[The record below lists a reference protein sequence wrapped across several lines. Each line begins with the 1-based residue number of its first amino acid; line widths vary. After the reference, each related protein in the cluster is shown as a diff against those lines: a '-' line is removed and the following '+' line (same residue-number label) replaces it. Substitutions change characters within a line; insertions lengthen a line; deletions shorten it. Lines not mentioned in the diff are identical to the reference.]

1 MKKKT
6 ILDILSAK
14 NQKKLVCVTAY
25 TYAISQLISE
35 AEFDIILIGDSLGTT
50 LQGHSTT
57 LPVTLEQMIYHSEI
71 VARGNTSSFVVSD
84 MPFLSTDISRSDSIR
99 NAGKLIQESG
109 VDAVKIEGGGNEKID
124 VIKGIIDAG
133 IPVMGHLG
141 LTPQK
146 ILRYGK
152 YTVQGKTSESEEE
165 ILKSAQA
172 LEKAGVFSIVL
183 ECIPSSLAK
192 KVTESI
198 SIPTIGIGAG
208 KFCDGQILVSDDLL
222 GFNLY
227 PPAKFVKK
235 YADLSAAAREAFLA
249 YKREV
254 ESGEYPSEK
263 HSY

>member
-6 ILDILSAK
+6 ILDILSSK
-14 NQKKLVCVTAY
+14 NNKKLVCVTAY
-25 TYAISQLISE
+25 TYVISHLVSE

-57 LPVTLEQMIYHSEI
+57 LPVTLEQMTYHSEI
-71 VARGNTSSFVVSD
+71 VARGNTHSFVVSD
-84 MPFLSTDISRSDSIR
+84 MPFLTTDVSKSDSIK
-99 NAGKLIQESG
+99 NAGKLIQVSG
-109 VDAVKIEGGGNEKID
+109 VDAVKIEGGIGKID
-124 VIKGIIDAG
+124 TIKGIIDAG

-152 YTVQGKTSESEEE
+152 YKVQGKTSESEEE

-172 LEKAGVFSIVL
+172 LDKAGVFSIVL
-183 ECIPSSLAK
+183 ECVPSALAK
-192 KVTESI
+192 RVTESI

-208 KFCDGQILVSDDLL
+208 KYCDGQILVCSDLL
-222 GFNLY
+222 GLNPNPL
-227 PPAKFVKK
+227 AKFVKK
-235 YADLSAAAREAFLA
+235 YADLSTAAREAFLA
-249 YKREV
+249 YKKEV
-254 ESGEYPSEK
+254 ESGEYPSEE

>member
-14 NQKKLVCVTAY
+14 KKKKLVCTTAY
-25 TYAISQLISE
+25 TYVISALVSE
-35 AEFDIILIGDSLGTT
+35 ADFDILLIGDSLGTT
-50 LQGHSTT
+50 IQGHSTT
-57 LPVTLEQMIYHSEI
+57 IPVTLEQMIYHSQI
-71 VARGNTSSFVVSD
+71 VVRANTNSFVVAD
-84 MPFLSTDISRSDSIR
+84 MPFLTTDVSKSDSIK

-109 VDAVKIEGGGNEKID
+109 VDAVKIEGGIEKIEF
-124 VIKGIIDAG
+124 IKGIIDAG

-152 YTVQGKTSESEEE
+152 YKIQGKTPESEEE

-183 ECIPSSLAK
+183 ECVPSALAK

-208 KFCDGQILVSDDLL
+208 KHCDGQILVSNDLL
-222 GFNLY
+222 GFNVY
-227 PPAKFVKK
+227 PLAKFVKK
-235 YADLSAAAREAFLA
+235 YADLSASAREAFLA
-249 YKREV
+249 YKKEV
-254 ESGEYPSEK
+254 ESGEYPSEE